1 MIFNAMR
8 FLMICVVCTVLFLS
22 SAIPAQA
29 AQSPVDRGAEQ
40 LNEVQKETDK
50 AVRSMPD
57 SIEEVQAK
65 TREGLNSV
73 QGSADREKM
82 KGPESVTSTDT
93 MADKFKKGVDK
104 VLNQD

>member
-1 MIFNAMR
+1 MNFNPIR
-8 FLMICVVCTVLFLS
+8 FLMICFFCTVIFLT

-29 AQSPVDRGAEQ
+29 ARSPIDKGAEQ

-50 AVRSMPD
+50 AARSVPD
-57 SIEEVQAK
+57 NIEEIQEK

-82 KGPESVTSTDT
+82 KGPESVTQTDT
-93 MADKFKKGVDK
+93 MADKFKEGVEK
-104 VLNQD
+104 VMGKD